1 MPLMLVFD
9 ICSLS
14 LSVVFSVGLLLIVGG
29 AGIGRPVNRNFVFFA
44 LSQTGW
50 AATSLMLRL
59 LLWFTAGN
67 PALML
72 QLATVSFALMG
83 PSLLLFAAR
92 YVRPRTNWPM
102 WASAILSAGILA
114 NLAPLLA
121 GKLVSAPVLDP
132 SGVVFYTIT
141 PWGIVA
147 SFLPVACIVLALV
160 LFLTH
165 RPRGGA
171 PFFSISILFLVS
183 GFVVGGL
190 FQFQIPVMSI
200 TNTVSVS
207 VLGWGIMRRQLFNP
221 LRELAADL
229 RERAHRQELI
239 SQISRRTATLLELD
253 ELLLQAVALIRA
265 SFEYFT
271 VGILLVDGEHLVL
284 RASTL
289 PAIQAYSK
297 KFRLKIGSEGICGH
311 VAATGV
317 PMRVGDVRREAT
329 LHRALQRGGH
339 TLGARG
345 SHQAGR
351 ARDRRPGHPELAAFR
366 VQR

>member
-1 MPLMLVFD
+1 VPLILVFD

-14 LSVVFSVGLLLIVGG
+14 LSVVFSFGLLLIVGG
-29 AGIGRPVNRNFVFFA
+29 AGIRRPLNRNFVFFA
-44 LSQTGW
+44 LAQMAW
-50 AATSLMLRL
+50 AATSLLMRL
-59 LLWFTAGN
+59 LLWFSAGN
-67 PALML
+67 PEVML
-72 QLATVSFALMG
+72 ELATASFALMG

-92 YVRPRTNWPM
+92 YMRLRGGWPT
-102 WASAILSAGILA
+102 WTSLALSAGILA
-114 NLAPLLA
+114 HLAPLLA
-121 GKLVSAPVLDP
+121 GKLVSAPFLDP
-132 SGVVFYTIT
+132 SGVMLYAIT
-141 PWGIVA
+141 PWGIA
-147 SFLPVACIVLALV
+147 SSILPCACILLALG
-160 LFLTH
+160 LLILH
-165 RPRGGA
+165 RPPRGA
-171 PFFSISILFLVS
+171 PFFSISILFLIS

-190 FQFQIPVMSI
+190 IQLRVPVMSI

-221 LRELAADL
+221 LRDLAADL

-271 VGILLVDGEHLVL
+271 VGILLVDGEYLVL

-297 KFRLKIGSEGICGH
+297 RFRLKIGAEGICGH

-317 PMRVGDVRREAT
+317 PMGVADVRREPRYIELSSNVRT
-329 LHRALQRGGH
+329 L
-339 TLGARG
+339 
-345 SHQAGR
+345 
-351 ARDRRPGHPELAAFR
+351 
-366 VQR
+366 